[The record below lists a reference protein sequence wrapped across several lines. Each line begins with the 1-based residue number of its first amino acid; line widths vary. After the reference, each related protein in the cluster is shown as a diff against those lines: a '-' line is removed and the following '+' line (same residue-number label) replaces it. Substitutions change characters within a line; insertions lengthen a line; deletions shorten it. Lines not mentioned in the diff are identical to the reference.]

1 MRNAFGKSVHC
12 YCILDRDYHPDVEI
26 EERLQEAAT
35 KGVQLHIWRRNE
47 VQMALRE
54 YAEQMKDEATDAIA
68 DELSRREPKLRAGGA
83 SRRARQIVENK
94 RCGERGLIDVVSGKT
109 LLSQMSAWCQN
120 RCGLSL
126 SAVVLA
132 KSLHLGDIDS
142 EVSTVLRSIERL
154 ENFSQ
159 NCPDRESA

>member
-35 KGVQLHIWRRNE
+35 KGVQLHIWRRKEIENYLLVPAGIVRFITQQRPGATIRVDE

-94 RCGERGLIDVVSGKT
+94 RCGERGLIDVVS
-109 LLSQMSAWCQN
+109 
-120 RCGLSL
+120 
-126 SAVVLA
+126 
-132 KSLHLGDIDS
+132 
-142 EVSTVLRSIERL
+142 
-154 ENFSQ
+154 
-159 NCPDRESA
+159 